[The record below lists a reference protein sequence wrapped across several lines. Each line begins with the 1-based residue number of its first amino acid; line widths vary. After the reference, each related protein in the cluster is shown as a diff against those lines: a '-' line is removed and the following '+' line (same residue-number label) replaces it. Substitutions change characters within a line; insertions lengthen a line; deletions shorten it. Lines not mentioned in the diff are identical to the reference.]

1 MGPLT
6 EKGMHSCCA
15 HGISQSMPFDSNF
28 KSAFSSLYVVGCTLR
43 IHSGISIYP
52 VFDGFLFKRDIHCQG
67 REKVQGTRAHILLF
81 PRDGKGDICHYF
93 GGLFCVFLT
102 TDRFAKQD

>member
-52 VFDGFLFKRDIHCQG
+52 VFDGFLFQETFMAKGEKRYKVHELISCYSQGTG
-67 REKVQGTRAHILLF
+67 RETYVIISGASF
-81 PRDGKGDICHYF
+81 
-93 GGLFCVFLT
+93 VFS
-102 TDRFAKQD
+102 